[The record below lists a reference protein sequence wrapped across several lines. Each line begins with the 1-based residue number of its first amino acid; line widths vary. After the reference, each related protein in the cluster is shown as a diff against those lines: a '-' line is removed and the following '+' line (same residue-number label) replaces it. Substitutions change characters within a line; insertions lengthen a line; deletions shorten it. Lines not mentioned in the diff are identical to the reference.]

1 MAHVKYNRIKVVLA
15 EKGKKNIALAESV
28 NVKPQTVSN
37 WCTNAKQPSVKQLF
51 AIAKVLGV
59 EAKDLLV
66 SVQDV

>member
-1 MAHVKYNRIKVVLA
+1 MARVKYNRIKVVLA
-15 EKGKKNIALAESV
+15 EKGKKNITLAQNV

-66 SVQDV
+66 SVHDV